1 MKLKQNLSKEVV
13 WVMKDDSFINLIYF
27 LAVENSFN
35 NSAIGFS
42 PQNMNLINKIN
53 EPIIM
58 NTLKRSVDSNM
69 INNET
74 IAEINRINT
83 IKGDDNNI
91 HNNNI
96 NIINNKINNNYN
108 LNKVNNTHNINNNNL
123 NNNNKDLNFAQ
134 QRTTKKII
142 QRKADINMMN
152 GGVINAQNINNNI
165 NTIMNNNNNDLNNNN
180 IENNNI
186 TRKFNK
192 HNTLNEMN
200 KYNTY
205 NTYNNNNIN
214 FKRQSAYTKLKKEP
228 KNIDNKQAQPLKK
241 MESSK
246 SSNAYVNKTNN
257 KNVINSSKNIYNNLN
272 NNMNNNLNNNINN
285 VNNNMNNNLNY
296 MNNNIN
302 YMNKKNIN
310 GTNSNNNPIN
320 NKIFDNKT
328 KIEINHKKKMNT
340 SNFNNELYYTASPK
354 NKDMQDT
361 SFINKN
367 EIFNTSIM
375 STGGIG
381 SSKLNNSDI
390 FSISMRK
397 NEKLNAT
404 INTVDTCIAE
414 SEYKILSNNNAISDE
429 NNIYSKNYISK
440 LDFKE
445 YEYDTFCQAVIKTGL
460 NESKVSFSKFS
471 QNFPATCGHELCSKL
486 PAFEPHV
493 LNFYQNTKKS
503 SLLDGKLNAT
513 SHLIFPL
520 GIKLCINQN
529 FHNQELSN
537 EPLINTIYNEKGDI
551 YYIASLTYYR
561 KISFKNYNKLFKI
574 NPVNVY
580 NKFKMDQKAKNKMIN
595 NNTNA
600 NNIVP
605 NANNPNNNNNNMNNT
620 NNNNNLNMINNSIPK
635 ANEPSINNKNA
646 NSNNIALV
654 NQKNLERNN
663 TNKESLNINKN
674 INKPNN
680 LIHNKN
686 NNDILIFRP
695 NDIIY
700 IPECLSLVSRF
711 PFFNQ
716 LSYCLK
722 IIINMR
728 KQMING
734 DNNQEITKNIS
745 LFINHIINQ
754 IPVGSNKVNILFYT
768 PMSIEPITLYN
779 PFAYNFGNFNCPN
792 IFSIL
797 SIENII
803 TIFLLVLLE
812 QKIIFVDTNHLIL
825 SSISYFFINL
835 IYPLTWVNT
844 YEPLLSLSTIRYIQS
859 ITPFIMGGNESLIL
873 FAYHKKYIIYNEN
886 CDNID
891 KSNIVF
897 VNLSSNL
904 ISCDCFNLI
913 VNKRGQNR
921 KTILKY
927 LGIPDLPKSID
938 KKLYNHLTDIEKIT
952 NLKQMNI
959 KLKTFF
965 CRIMVFILDDYKD
978 YFLYS
983 LEKPIFNKDN
993 YLLNKKEDKLLFYKE
1008 LLGTQLFT
1016 QFIFNENE
1024 LYKMKKTGGRKLKQR
1039 EKTYGLVHD
1048 GAYKDISFFMK
1059 NKNKI
1064 EELKIMIKKR
1074 RKDKLRKPLLSAKKL
1089 VKNIG
1094 QMFSAESKKK
1104 EKSQRKSVKTNLSV
1118 IKHKKEAIKISN
1130 VLLMPYFIEE
1140 PDVELNDAEK
1150 YDYIQNK
1157 LNSIITLDNQLNQI
1171 NNYKNKY
1178 IFDFNQK
1185 FDLKII
1191 KDDNTRYFIGTLNRD
1206 ENNFN
1211 NDISKLD
1218 FSTTDVFN
1226 FNPKLNSKGNNNS
1239 NKNTS
1244 TTPNVS
1250 RKQIKRRSNMG
1261 TGLFLNQK
1269 LVEEEEKK
1277 FIESKE
1283 KINIWLTTI
1292 CMASHKKKINPS
1304 TLVDILPDLKI
1315 ERCRKF
1321 FSKLISQNS
1330 KTLFDIR
1337 ENKQNFVNN
1346 ESFIELAQK
1355 VKLVLSFMTYNEYE
1369 TCKLVT
1375 LSCFKYYTILEE
1387 HKHTRY
1393 YLSNKLTQIFTPCD
1407 LWLDNIF
1414 WKTWFDEDIS
1424 YIEKIMNLSDDNE
1437 YDLNKSNEEDNE
1449 LYEYNEE
1456 NNSHSIEYRLLI
1468 KINNVMTMLKLEKD
1482 FVKKVIYEDLAPNYL
1497 SEYEINLFKDLYD

>member
-1 MKLKQNLSKEVV
+1 MKLKQNLNKEVV

-27 LAVENSFN
+27 LAIENSFN

-42 PQNMNLINKIN
+42 PQNMNLINKTN

-58 NTLKRSVDSNM
+58 NSLKRSVDSSI
-69 INNET
+69 INNAT
-74 IAEINRINT
+74 VTEISRINT
-83 IKGDDNNI
+83 FKDVSNNDN
-91 HNNNI
+91 NNNI

-108 LNKVNNTHNINNNNL
+108 SNKVNSSYNISNINKDKNNNNNYQDMNYGQL
-123 NNNNKDLNFAQ
+123 
-134 QRTTKKII
+134 RTTKKII

-152 GGVINAQNINNNI
+152 GGVINTQNNN
-165 NTIMNNNNNDLNNNN
+165 NNMNNNNLNNNNN
-180 IENNNI
+180 IENNNLN
-186 TRKFNK
+186 RKFNN
-192 HNTLNEMN
+192 HNALNEINNN
-200 KYNTY
+200 KY

-214 FKRQSAYTKLKKEP
+214 FKRQSAFIKLKKES
-228 KNIDNKQAQPLKK
+228 KNIDKKQAQSLKK
-241 MESSK
+241 IESSK
-246 SSNAYVNKTNN
+246 SSAAYMDKTNN
-257 KNVINSSKNIYNNLN
+257 KNVINANNNMCNNLN
-272 NNMNNNLNNNINN
+272 SNISNNLNNNINN
-285 VNNNMNNNLNY
+285 SNNNNMNNKNN
-296 MNNNIN
+296 MNNNVN
-302 YMNKKNIN
+302 YMIKKNIN
-310 GTNSNNNPIN
+310 GTNNNNNPIN
-320 NKIFDNKT
+320 NKIIDNKE
-328 KIEINHKKKMNT
+328 KIDINQKKMIKI
-340 SNFNNELYYTASPK
+340 SNFNNDLYFIASPK
-354 NKDMQDT
+354 IKDIQDT

-367 EIFNTSIM
+367 ELFNTSIL
-375 STGGIG
+375 STGGFG

-390 FSISMRK
+390 FSMSMRK
-397 NEKLNAT
+397 NEKLNST

-414 SEYKILSNNNAISDE
+414 TEYKILSNNNCISDE
-429 NNIYSKNYISK
+429 NNIYSKDYISK
-440 LDFKE
+440 LNFKE

-460 NESKVSFSKFS
+460 NENKVSFSKFS
-471 QNFPATCGHELCSKL
+471 QNFPAPCGHQLCSKL
-486 PAFEPHV
+486 PALEPHV

-503 SLLDGKLNAT
+503 SLLDGKQNAT

-529 FHNQELSN
+529 FHNQELNN

-561 KISFKNYNKLFKI
+561 KITFKNYNKLFKI

-580 NKFKMDQKAKNKMIN
+580 NKYKMEQKAKNKMDN
-595 NNTNA
+595 NNNNNA
-600 NNIVP
+600 NN
-605 NANNPNNNNNNMNNT
+605 ANPNTINTNNNNNMNNIND
-620 NNNNNLNMINNSIPK
+620 NNNNINIPKTNIQNLNNENMNN
-635 ANEPSINNKNA
+635 NNTNY
-646 NSNNIALV
+646 NNIALV
-654 NQKNLERNN
+654 NQKNLERIN
-663 TNKESLNINKN
+663 TNKEALNINKN

-680 LIHNKN
+680 QIHNKN
-686 NNDILIFRP
+686 YNDILAFRP

-734 DNNQEITKNIS
+734 DNNQEITKSIS
-745 LFINHIINQ
+745 FFLNHIINQ
-754 IPVGSNKVNILFYT
+754 IPVGNNKINILFYT

-797 SIENII
+797 NMENII

-812 QKIIFVDTNHLIL
+812 QKIIFVNTSHLIL
-825 SSISYFFINL
+825 SSITYFFINL
-835 IYPLTWVNT
+835 IYPLAWVNT
-844 YEPLLSLSTIRYIQS
+844 YEPLLSLSTIRYVQS
-859 ITPFIMGGNESLIL
+859 ITPFIMGSNESLIL
-873 FAYHKKYIIYNEN
+873 YAYHKKYIIYNEN

-897 VNLSSNL
+897 VNLSNNL

-913 VNKRGQNR
+913 VNKKGQNR
-921 KTILKY
+921 KSILKY
-927 LGIPDLPKSID
+927 LGIPDLPKSIE

-993 YLLNKKEDKLLFYKE
+993 YLLNKKEDKQLFYKE

-1048 GAYKDISFFMK
+1048 GTYKDNSFFMK

-1074 RKDKLRKPLLSAKKL
+1074 RKEKLRKPLLSAKKL

-1094 QMFSAESKKK
+1094 QMFSAERKK
-1104 EKSQRKSVKTNLSV
+1104 EKSQRKSAKTNISV
-1118 IKHKKEAIKISN
+1118 IKHKKEANKISN

-1140 PDVELNDAEK
+1140 PDDELNDAEK
-1150 YDYIQNK
+1150 FDYIQNK

-1218 FSTTDVFN
+1218 LSTTDVFN
-1226 FNPKLNSKGNNNS
+1226 INTKLISKGNTNNINANTNPS
-1239 NKNTS
+1239 INK
-1244 TTPNVS
+1244 
-1250 RKQIKRRSNMG
+1250 KQIKRRSYTG
-1261 TGLFLNQK
+1261 TGLFVNKK

-1283 KINIWLTTI
+1283 KINIWFTTI
-1292 CMASHKKKINPS
+1292 CLASHRKKINPS

-1321 FSKLISQNS
+1321 FSKLISQNY

-1337 ENKQNFVNN
+1337 ENKQNFLNN
-1346 ESFIELAQK
+1346 ESFNELAQK

-1369 TCKLVT
+1369 TCKLIT

-1393 YLSNKLTQIFTPCD
+1393 YLSNKLTQIFIPCD

-1437 YDLNKSNEEDNE
+1437 YDLNKSNQEDNE

-1468 KINNVMTMLKLEKD
+1468 KINNVMTILKLEKD
-1482 FVKKVIYEDLAPNYL
+1482 FIKKVIYEDLAPNYL
-1497 SEYEINLFKDLYD
+1497 SEYEINLFKDQYD